1 MSIKYNRFT
10 RRQFLAGAGGQ
21 FLAIP
26 LLTSLLPREALAQAQ
41 TAPRRF
47 LAIGHPH
54 CVMASRTIDPALVSQ
69 SSLSASSI
77 TGLPNYARGL
87 RLSTLP
93 ANRLQTPLSGTA
105 PRDTYLTHATIR
117 SLQSAGLMTIV
128 RGIDNALGQGNQHG
142 ENWLT
147 GSVNH
152 AGVDNWAPSVD
163 TTMEDSQLIYP
174 NGHGYWKKVL
184 RLNGSISYRKVGT
197 SINLVQDFYAD
208 DASTNW
214 NGPRALYDAL
224 APRLTGSG
232 GGTPPAQDP
241 IKLLK
246 GGILNQVYQ
255 AYVAARNNRRI
266 SSVDQQKL
274 DRHMQLMSEV
284 EASLTAVPPSTPAGI
299 CVNPI
304 PSNFNW
310 SAERDSYRLHT
321 EVYMKLMVAAL
332 KCNLTKIGTLMLDG
346 HGFYDIGAGNAIF
359 PPNNI
364 PFHNGV
370 VHNEA
375 GLSTADV
382 EAYYTQWQKWNFDTI
397 SNLILEPLYSEIDP
411 MNANG
416 KSFLEN
422 MLVTVLSEG
431 GVDPFPGDHDNRDY
445 QPIMFGN
452 MGGAIRSDRYIVFD
466 PSFAGA
472 AKVGMPYNALQMT
485 WLHAMGLAPT
495 DYRSGSSTTQ
505 GYGAYNLSYLNS
517 NYSIFGSRFYS
528 PISEILA

>member
-1 MSIKYNRFT
+1 MSIKYNRYT

-47 LAIGHPH
+47 LAIAYPQ
-54 CVMASRTIDPALVSQ
+54 CVMASRTIDPALA
-69 SSLSASSI
+69 SLSALSSSAI
-77 TGLPNYARGL
+77 TGLPSYARGL

-93 ANRLQTPLSGTA
+93 ANRLQTPIAASS
-105 PRDTYLTHATIR
+105 PRDTFLTHPTIQ
-117 SLQSAGLMTIV
+117 SLQNAGLMTIV

-147 GSVNH
+147 GSVNNS
-152 AGVDNWAPSVD
+152 GVSQWSPSVD

-197 SINLVQDFYAD
+197 SVSLVQDYYTD
-208 DASTNW
+208 GTETNW

-224 APRLTGSG
+224 APRLTGTSAP
-232 GGTPPAQDP
+232 PPAGDP
-241 IKLLK
+241 VNLLK
-246 GGILNQVYQ
+246 GGILNRVYQ
-255 AYVAARNNRRI
+255 AYTAARNNRRL

-274 DRHMQLMSEV
+274 DRHMQLMSEI
-284 EASLTAVPPSTPAGI
+284 EATLSQVPQAPATGI

-304 PSNFNW
+304 PSTQNW
-310 SAERDSYRLHT
+310 QAVKDSYRLHV
-321 EVYMKLMVAAL
+321 EVYLKLMVAAM
-332 KCNLTKIGTLMLDG
+332 KCNLTKIGTMVLEG
-346 HGFYDIGAGNAIF
+346 HGFYDIGTGGAVF
-359 PPNNI
+359 PPNSI

-370 VHNEA
+370 IHNEA
-375 GLSTADV
+375 GLPIPDV
-382 EAYYTQWQKWNFDTI
+382 ETYYTQWQKWNFDTI
-397 SNLILEPLYSEIDP
+397 ANLVLGPLHAEIDP
-411 MNANG
+411 LNSNG

-422 MLVTVLSEG
+422 MLVSVLSEG

-466 PSFAGA
+466 PSYTGA
-472 AKVGMPYNALQMT
+472 AKVGLPYNALQMT
-485 WLHAMGLAPT
+485 WLHAMGLSPS
-495 DYRSGSSTTQ
+495 DYVGGSSTTQ
-505 GYGAYNLSYLNS
+505 GYGAYNLAHLNA
-517 NYSIFGSRFYS
+517 NYSIFNNRFYL
-528 PISEILA
+528 PINEILT